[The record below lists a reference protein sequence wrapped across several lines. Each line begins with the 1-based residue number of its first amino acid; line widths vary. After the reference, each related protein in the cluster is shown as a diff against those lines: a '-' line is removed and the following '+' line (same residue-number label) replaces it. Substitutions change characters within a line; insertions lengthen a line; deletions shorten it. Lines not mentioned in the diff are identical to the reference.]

1 MKKLLTDIHN
11 IIAENLKE
19 YLPNVDKGNLEE
31 NGTVYYM
38 NGKNGTEFD
47 WYVNNKISDFMVFYN
62 DENNLGAI
70 KLTLYDKENISLY
83 IYDNKGKTLVKEVNT
98 YIEVDEKELFQLA
111 IILKNEADD
120 KHLWDA
126 SIDSIN
132 TDIELSDDKIEEF
145 KNNKKYYEDMI
156 TKKNTLKLTAFV
168 SKKITEDGWKVGYME
183 RDEPLDKTDSG
194 WMFMA
199 GNEDDA
205 YVADYKNIDL
215 VSIGYVWQQLDS
227 DIFKYINNPIGT
239 KLIRISSSDFE
250 INNNDKEIYM
260 EKR

>member
-47 WYVNNKISDFMVFYN
+47 WYVNNRISDFMVFYN

-168 SKKITEDGWKVGYME
+168 SKKITEDG
-183 RDEPLDKTDSG
+183 
-194 WMFMA
+194 
-199 GNEDDA
+199 
-205 YVADYKNIDL
+205 
-215 VSIGYVWQQLDS
+215 
-227 DIFKYINNPIGT
+227 
-239 KLIRISSSDFE
+239 
-250 INNNDKEIYM
+250 
-260 EKR
+260 